1 MKRVLGAVV
10 MSLIALNCL
19 AFQLELPLGGT
30 SPSSPERKTPRAT
43 TRTLTGNVLDK
54 SDQPVAEAIV
64 YLKNTK
70 TLTVRTYIAQ
80 KDGSYRFPE
89 VSNNIDYE
97 VYAQRNGKKSDTKV
111 LSQFDDRAQPH
122 INLRIDVNKQPPPKE

>member
-1 MKRVLGAVV
+1 MGILPVMKRVLGACV
-10 MSLIALNCL
+10 IALLSLNCV
-19 AFQLELPLGGT
+19 AFQLNLPLGGN
-30 SPSSPERKTPRAT
+30 SSSSPERKTPRSN

-54 SDQPVAEAIV
+54 GDQPVADAVV

-70 TLTVRTYIAQ
+70 TLAVKTYIAQ

-89 VSNNIDYE
+89 LSNNVDFE
-97 VYAQRNGKKSDTKV
+97 VYAQRNGKKSNTKV

-122 INLRIDVNKQPPPKE
+122 INLKIDVNK

>member
-1 MKRVLGAVV
+1 MKRVPGVVV
-10 MSLIALNCL
+10 MLLIALHCAGL
-19 AFQLELPLGGT
+19 QLQLPLGGST
-30 SPSSPERKTPRAT
+30 PSPERKSPRSN

-54 SDQPVAEAIV
+54 SDQPVADAIV

-89 VSNNIDYE
+89 ISNNIDYE

-111 LSQFDDRAQPH
+111 LSQFDDRAEPH
-122 INLRIDVNKQPPPKE
+122 INLRIDLNKQPSTKE